1 MARLFAAPTHRTGGR
16 QCSPATSRGTICC
29 KVNENGL
36 YVHSRYKR
44 PTILRSRCHPYR
56 RHMRTFRIITLDPS
70 AIPLYLTHAPRRE
83 QFRDKPELSCK
94 AETFF
99 SFFLFQFSYFIY
111 FFFASLCLK
120 RLRSNNVRERS
131 FIHEPGQ
138 GSSGASAHSFAR
150 RTPDVRACVCA
161 QRYVLGARGTNAAV
175 NDPSCAKSR
184 GNQVR
189 CTQIRSA
196 ASCEITRVRCNCT
209 AFDRRC

>member
-99 SFFLFQFSYFIY
+99 SFFCSSSLILFISFLPL
-111 FFFASLCLK
+111 FASSACVVTTCVSAASFMSLARV
-120 RLRSNNVRERS
+120 RLGLPP
-131 FIHEPGQ
+131 IH
-138 GSSGASAHSFAR
+138 SRGALQMC
-150 RTPDVRACVCA
+150 VRACVLNDTCW
-161 QRYVLGARGTNAAV
+161 ARVGRTL
-175 NDPSCAKSR
+175 
-184 GNQVR
+184 Q
-189 CTQIRSA
+189 
-196 ASCEITRVRCNCT
+196 
-209 AFDRRC
+209 